1 LFLLVFAILPLFL
14 RLSRKY
20 TLLPVFT
27 FSFLLVFAIVLFMP
41 ITKELENIRKF
52 EAVGFTHE
60 QAETLADVIE
70 KSHVDGQ
77 QLLKDSFHTLENRMN
92 NVEKKIDNILR
103 VTDNIDLHIKAGQAD
118 LLLKIFAIA
127 AGCTSIAVA
136 VSKLL

>member
-1 LFLLVFAILPLFL
+1 
-14 RLSRKY
+14 
-20 TLLPVFT
+20 
-27 FSFLLVFAIVLFMP
+27 M
-41 ITKELENIRKF
+41 
-52 EAVGFTHE
+52 GFTHD

-70 KSHVDGQ
+70 KSHIDGQ
-77 QLLKDSFHTLENRMN
+77 QSLKDSFHTLENRMN
-92 NVEKKIDNILR
+92 ALEKKIDGILK